1 MRLFWTQKFMLV
13 VIIYT
18 KNTFSGITACSM
30 TLFTPT
36 FQYLP
41 YLWHFAT
48 LQYHLYNHPNQHHYL
63 QVGWTG
69 VMSFLTTFSFPYM
82 LNSDIGGQGCFW
94 IYSLVSFAGK
104 YTIVT
109 YSPAKTRPWYH
120 NLSVPHNIFM
130 AWKHRHHL
138 HYTHKVTIYLYIT
151 MFFQLF
157 AIFNELQC
165 AHYSSFARQASSS
178 SRALCQRPAER
189 QKLKFQCFSKRSFL
203 RLTKFHQL
211 LLSSLPWYLFC
222 HRISHQYCHLF
233 QKADSSTEKESPP
246 TPILKSDPK
255 KLQEWSTTILRL
267 DPKNYHIWQVT
278 LKCFTRVIQTCCQ
291 VVFLHYNVPPT
302 NVNSCDL

>member
-1 MRLFWTQKFMLV
+1 MSIDSSIVIFTSTLISIIICRLVGLEWCPSWQRSPSPTCSTQISEAKDAFGFIHLSPLLV
-13 VIIYT
+13 
-18 KNTFSGITACSM
+18 NTPLLHTAQPKQKS
-30 TLFTPT
+30 
-36 FQYLP
+36 
-41 YLWHFAT
+41 
-48 LQYHLYNHPNQHHYL
+48 
-63 QVGWTG
+63 
-69 VMSFLTTFSFPYM
+69 
-82 LNSDIGGQGCFW
+82 
-94 IYSLVSFAGK
+94 
-104 YTIVT
+104 
-109 YSPAKTRPWYH
+109 
-120 NLSVPHNIFM
+120 SVPHNIFM

-138 HYTHKVTIYLYIT
+138 HYTHKITMYFYIT
-151 MFFQLF
+151 MFFQSF
-157 AIFNELQC
+157 TIFNELQC

-178 SRALCQRPAER
+178 LRALCRRRAER

-233 QKADSSTEKESPP
+233 QKADSSTEKERPP